1 MSSIAR
7 KRINYQAAE
16 IWLMKVRQKGHWLFQ
31 AVMLQSKNV
40 ESAKVNREVHV
51 NLDLSEPQSEEMNDE
66 LEIEKHMQS
75 NGNRATACQTD
86 GLLVFFGSEARS
98 KNIESAGS
106 HEIYAILHYQSLN
119 LKMRENEFKS
129 EEGKKELY
137 LTNKENVEGNI
148 LQESCLKRCGQ
159 DDAEIMGVN

>member
-1 MSSIAR
+1 
-7 KRINYQAAE
+7 
-16 IWLMKVRQKGHWLFQ
+16 
-31 AVMLQSKNV
+31 
-40 ESAKVNREVHV
+40 
-51 NLDLSEPQSEEMNDE
+51 MNDE

>member
-1 MSSIAR
+1 MR
-7 KRINYQAAE
+7 
-16 IWLMKVRQKGHWLFQ
+16 F
-31 AVMLQSKNV
+31 
-40 ESAKVNREVHV
+40 
-51 NLDLSEPQSEEMNDE
+51 
-66 LEIEKHMQS
+66 
-75 NGNRATACQTD
+75 TT
-86 GLLVFFGSEARS
+86 
-98 KNIESAGS
+98 
-106 HEIYAILHYQSLN
+106 ILHYQSLN

>member
-1 MSSIAR
+1 MRVQTGFLTLA
-7 KRINYQAAE
+7 
-16 IWLMKVRQKGHWLFQ
+16 VR
-31 AVMLQSKNV
+31 LQSKKV

-51 NLDLSEPQSEEMNDE
+51 NLDLSKPQSEEMNDE

-106 HEIYAILHYQSLN
+106 HEIYD
-119 LKMRENEFKS
+119 
-129 EEGKKELY
+129 Y
-137 LTNKENVEGNI
+137 LALSKPKFE
-148 LQESCLKRCGQ
+148 
-159 DDAEIMGVN
+159 DA